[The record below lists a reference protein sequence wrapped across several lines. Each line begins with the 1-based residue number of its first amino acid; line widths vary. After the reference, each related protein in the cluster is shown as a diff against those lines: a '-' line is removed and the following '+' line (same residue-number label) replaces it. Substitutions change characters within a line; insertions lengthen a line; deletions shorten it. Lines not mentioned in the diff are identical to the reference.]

1 MAMDSWTAFISASAI
16 VGFLDV
22 GLRLLHALQHILGA
36 ASGAKAY
43 DNELRLWTAKLST
56 TMENLDPADSLDGI
70 KHLSSLEVQISAQ
83 ISAARKLATS
93 LLNILDGSKD
103 SNRFQA
109 GAKHALLLLIGS
121 SARRTESENLRR
133 KLLEIQG
140 QASFTIIRLLR
151 DQQNSKL
158 RRSKFRYDK
167 WTPEELYKI
176 GTDEVDDMIK
186 NLLPYSSNAPE
197 QADEE

>member
-22 GLRLLHALQHILGA
+22 GLRLLHALQRILSA

-43 DNELRLWTAKLST
+43 DNEMALWTADLSKT
-56 TMENLDPADSLDGI
+56 INDLDPADLLDGVE
-70 KHLSSLEVQISAQ
+70 HLSSLETQLSEQISAF
-83 ISAARKLATS
+83 RKRETS
-93 LLNILDGSKD
+93 LLDILDGSKN
-103 SNRFQA
+103 SNRFVV
-109 GAKHALLLLIGS
+109 GAKHALLLLLGS
-121 SARRTESENLRR
+121 SARRTEIEELRR
-133 KLLEIQG
+133 KLLELQG

-151 DQQNSKL
+151 DQQNLKL

-167 WTPEELYKI
+167 WKAEELYDL

-186 NLLPYSSNAPE
+186 NLLPYSSNALDR
-197 QADEE
+197 ANDE